1 MRNFHVVLADNIER
15 NVHAAMM
22 TILPNGVLEFRN
34 DLDGQMGLV
43 CAYASGSWVLV
54 EVERLDDK
62 G

>member
-1 MRNFHVVLADNIER
+1 MRNFHVVLEGNTER

-22 TILPNGVLEFRN
+22 TISPSGVLEFRS

-43 CAYASGSWVLV
+43 CAYAAGAWVMV